1 MSRRRVDPVSKDSTA
16 SDTTSGNR
24 SGARRARRAKPAGV
38 ADIQQNGVISHSDRR
53 AIALAVASTI
63 IAGILHQAHGNEA
76 IAFIFT
82 AMAIAALTSLVG
94 RSIEALGD
102 RLGPEKTGLIQA
114 FLGNIPL
121 FFVLVF
127 AVHDGLYEVAKAA
140 VVGSVLAN
148 VLLIMGIGFVVG
160 GRRHGIQALNGY
172 LHRQLMFLTV
182 LSVFI
187 ISIPTAAS
195 SLHLPAANS
204 IHTLTFLVA
213 ILLFTLF
220 ALSILDNLRHRD
232 HRSPMLSSREA
243 YEAKTRAEEHGE
255 WSKRLAI
262 TMVVLSMIASI
273 AVSYWFIDVLPAAAT
288 TLHMSSSFAGF
299 VVVALASNA
308 IENVIGI
315 RLAAN
320 NQADFALQV
329 ILQSPVQVIMT
340 ITPFLAL
347 IAPLIGASAFTLVL
361 SPMMVTAL
369 VTSVIILIVVVT
381 DGEST
386 WFKGAAMV
394 SLYLAIATS
403 FWWG

>member
-1 MSRRRVDPVSKDSTA
+1 MSRRRVDPVAPAESKEPRESRSA
-16 SDTTSGNR
+16 S
-24 SGARRARRAKPAGV
+24 RRAKRAKPV
-38 ADIQQNGVISHSDRR
+38 EINDFQTTGVISHSDRR
-53 AIALAVASTI
+53 AIAIAIAATTA
-63 IAGILHQAHGNEA
+63 AGILHQAQGNKA
-76 IAFIFT
+76 IAFIVT
-82 AMAIAALTSLVG
+82 ALAIASLTSLVG

-102 RLGPEKTGLIQA
+102 RLGPEKTGLLQA

-127 AVHDGLYEVAKAA
+127 AVRAGLYEVAKSA

-187 ISIPTAAS
+187 ISIPTAAAT
-195 SLHLPAANS
+195 LHLPAADS
-204 IHTLTFLVA
+204 IHTLTFLVSV
-213 ILLFTLF
+213 LLFALF
-220 ALSILDNLRHRD
+220 ALSIFDNLRHRD

-243 YEAKTRAEEHGE
+243 YEAKSRAEEHGQ
-255 WSKRLAI
+255 WSKKLSI
-262 TMVVLSMIASI
+262 VMVTLSMVASI
-273 AVSYWFIDVLPAAAT
+273 AVSFWFIDVLPAAST
-288 TLHMSSSFAGF
+288 TLHISSAFAGF
-299 VVVALASNA
+299 VIVALASNA

-361 SPMMVTAL
+361 SPMMLTAL
-369 VTSVIILIVVVT
+369 VTSVIILIVVVI

-394 SLYLAIATS
+394 ALYLAIATS